1 MFEASPKSLRDY
13 FKSEETILTQLNPFF
28 LAELLPLYLEKLPA
42 YLTDQSQA
50 DPSYLAHIANNIVY
64 TILIFQDDMKSGVIP
79 TLYSLLNK
87 ILNFAEQNLAECTKN
102 GTIKHLLNNT
112 LIKMMVQRIDYDSP
126 SNSYN
131 NQMKMLLEVHL
142 KLQDLQDE
150 VNSRGLGHVYSNLQH
165 SEGILMV
172 KRGKTI
178 LQDK

>member
-1 MFEASPKSLRDY
+1 
-13 FKSEETILTQLNPFF
+13 
-28 LAELLPLYLEKLPA
+28 
-42 YLTDQSQA
+42 
-50 DPSYLAHIANNIVY
+50 
-64 TILIFQDDMKSGVIP
+64 MKSGVIP

-150 VNSRGLGHVYSNLQH
+150 VNSRGLGHVDSNLQH

-178 LQDK
+178 LQDKQ